1 MISETF
7 PNNVTISVEG
17 GRGEK
22 TDLIL
27 WSVPKRPSILSWR
40 DKVLYCEDHFGGVLV
55 QLLLKD

>member
-1 MISETF
+1 MILETF

-17 GRGEK
+17 GREGK

-27 WSVPKRPSILSWR
+27 WSVPKRPSIPSRR
-40 DKVLYCEDHFGGVLV
+40 DKVLYCEDHFGVLV